1 LEYDALDKQ
10 ILELLSQ
17 NSRTSVREISRVLD
31 SSPATVSRRIR
42 KLEEIGII
50 KGYVSIIEDEELG
63 YDCRALLLIKVREG
77 SDPEQ
82 IVERMK
88 DNERICNLYTT
99 IGDYKIITT
108 ATCHEENALSEFIDE
123 LNEIDGITEIE
134 SVLIQS
140 REKIL
145 KKVIKHD

>member
-1 LEYDALDKQ
+1 MEYDTLDKQ
-10 ILELLSQ
+10 ILEILSQ

-42 KLEEIGII
+42 KLEEMRVI
-50 KGYVSIIEDEELG
+50 KGYVSIIEDEDLG
-63 YDCRALLLIKVREG
+63 YDCRALLLIKISES
-77 SDPEQ
+77 SDPDL
-82 IVERMK
+82 IVEAMK

-108 ATCHEENALSEFIDE
+108 ATCHEPKALSEFIDE
-123 LNEIDGITEIE
+123 LNKIDGITDIE
-134 SVLIQS
+134 SVLIES

-145 KKVIKHD
+145 RKIIEHE